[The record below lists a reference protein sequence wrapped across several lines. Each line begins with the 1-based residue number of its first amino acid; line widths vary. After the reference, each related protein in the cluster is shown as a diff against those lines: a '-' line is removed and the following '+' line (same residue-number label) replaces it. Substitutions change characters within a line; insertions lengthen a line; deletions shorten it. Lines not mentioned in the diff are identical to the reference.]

1 MTELSQD
8 RLGVLIGL
16 DEACSSARIS
26 RYEGGIHEPPFK
38 TAERIA
44 AALGVPVAYFYCPDE
59 TLAQLLL
66 VLSRLPQPEQERLLT
81 LAQESLGGVS

>member
-59 TLAQLLL
+59 TLTQLL
-66 VLSRLPQPEQERLLT
+66 LSRLPQPEQERLLT
-81 LAQESLGGVS
+81 LAQESLGDTPP